1 MGKFVLEAKF
11 CVTAIVVSEHDQRN
25 IKTGSKDTVM
35 IKNPT
40 LCPTTTN

>member
-25 IKTGSKDTVM
+25 IKPVLKILV
-35 IKNPT
+35 
-40 LCPTTTN
+40 